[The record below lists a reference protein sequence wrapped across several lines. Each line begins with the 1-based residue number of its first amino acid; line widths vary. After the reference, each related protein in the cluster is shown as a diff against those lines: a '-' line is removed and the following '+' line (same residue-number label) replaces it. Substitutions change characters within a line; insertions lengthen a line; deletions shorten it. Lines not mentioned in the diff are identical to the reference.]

1 MFRILVMATGDIAL
15 PVLSDLLAGPH
26 EVVAV
31 VTQPDKP
38 VGRKQQVVAGAVKQC
53 AVAAEVPVLQPRRLR
68 DEGVVEEL
76 RIFGADVFVVMA
88 YGQILSRAVL
98 DLPRVACL
106 NLHASLLPRH
116 RGAAPIQAAIDAG
129 DTHTGVDVMY
139 MDEGLD
145 TGDLL
150 LSERTEILPNET
162 GGMLHDRLGKMA
174 PGALR
179 EALRLLEV
187 GAAPRL
193 PQDGALA
200 TYARKLER
208 EDGWIDW
215 CRGAEAVVRR
225 IRAYEPW
232 PGSYF
237 WMPDG
242 TNRFAKCKVFDAIC
256 VGEMGGGVDGE
267 VIRVE
272 GDGIWVASGSGAVL
286 LRGVQ
291 VEGKRRMTVREYLA
305 GNEVRV
311 GLRLDA
317 RLAG

>member
-1 MFRILVMATGDIAL
+1 MYRVLVMATGEIAVPML
-15 PVLSDLLAGPH
+15 RDLLAGSH

-38 VGRKQQVVAGAVKQC
+38 VGRKQEVVAGPVKRC
-53 AVAAEVPVLQPRRLR
+53 AEAAGVPVLQPRRLR
-68 DEGVVEEL
+68 DEGVVEQL
-76 RIFGADVFVVMA
+76 RLFGADVFVVMA

-145 TGDLL
+145 TGDVL
-150 LSERTEILPNET
+150 LSARVEILPDET
-162 GGMLHDRLGKMA
+162 GGMLHDRLGALA
-174 PGALR
+174 PGVLA
-179 EALRLLEV
+179 EALRRLE
-187 GAAPRL
+187 GGGAPRE

-215 CRGAEAVVRR
+215 GRGAEAVARR

-232 PGSYF
+232 PGSFF

-242 TNRFAKCKVFDAIC
+242 FGGLSKCKVFDVSLGGETDRARSGEIVLLEGDAIG
-256 VGEMGGGVDGE
+256 VASVGGV
-267 VIRVE
+267 VLIR
-272 GDGIWVASGSGAVL
+272 GM
-286 LRGVQ
+286 Q

-305 GNEVRV
+305 GNR
-311 GLRLDA
+311 LRLGT
-317 RLAG
+317 RLDGRP

>member
-1 MFRILVMATGDIAL
+1 MYRVLVMATGEIAVPML
-15 PVLSDLLAGPH
+15 RDLLAGPH
-26 EVVAV
+26 VVVAV

-38 VGRKQQVVAGAVKQC
+38 VGRRQEVVAGPVKLC
-53 AVAAEVPVLQPRRLR
+53 ALAAGVPVLQPRRLR
-68 DEGVVEEL
+68 DEGVVEQL
-76 RIFGADVFVVMA
+76 RAFQADVFVVMA

-98 DLPRVACL
+98 DIPRVACL

-145 TGDLL
+145 TGDVL
-150 LSERTEILPNET
+150 LSGRTEILAHET
-162 GGMLHDRLGKMA
+162 GGMLHDRLGDLA
-174 PGALR
+174 PPLLA
-179 EALRLLEV
+179 EALRKLE
-187 GAAPRL
+187 GGDAPRER
-193 PQDGALA
+193 QDGALA

-208 EDGWIDW
+208 EDGLIDW
-215 CRGAEAVVRR
+215 GRGAEGVVRR

-242 TNRFAKCKVFDAIC
+242 LGRFAKCKVFDAVLGGDV
-256 VGEMGGGVDGE
+256 VGAVDAE
-267 VIRVE
+267 VICLE
-272 GDGIWVASGSGAVL
+272 GDAIGVASGGRLVW

-291 VEGKRRMTVREYLA
+291 MEGKRRMTVREYLA
-305 GNEVRV
+305 GNVVRL
-311 GLRLDA
+311 GLRLDG
-317 RLAG
+317 RP

>member
-1 MFRILVMATGDIAL
+1 MFRVLVMATGDIAV
-15 PVLSDLLAGPH
+15 PMLSDLLAGPH
-26 EVVAV
+26 EVAAV

-38 VGRKQQVVAGAVKQC
+38 VGRKQEIVAGPVKRC
-53 AVAAEVPVLQPRRLR
+53 AIDAGVPVLQPRRLR

-76 RIFGADVFVVMA
+76 RSFGADVFVVMA

-145 TGDLL
+145 TGDVL
-150 LSERTEILPNET
+150 LSVRTEIFPNET

-174 PGALR
+174 PGALA
-179 EALRLLEV
+179 EALRMLE
-187 GAAPRL
+187 GGCAPRER
-193 PQDGALA
+193 QNAALA

-208 EDGWIDW
+208 EDGLIDW
-215 CRGAEAVVRR
+215 GRGAEAVVRR

-237 WMPDG
+237 WMPDAAG
-242 TNRFAKCKVFDAIC
+242 RLTKCKVFEAV
-256 VGEMGGGVDGE
+256 VGGWSGTGEDGE
-267 VIRVE
+267 VVRADA
-272 GDGIWVASGSGAVL
+272 DGIFIVSAGGVVV

-291 VEGKRRMTVREYLA
+291 MEGKRRMTVREYLS
-305 GNEVRV
+305 GHGVSL
-311 GLRLDA
+311 GLRLDG
-317 RLAG
+317 RP

>member
-179 EALRLLEV
+179 EALRLLEE

-242 TNRFAKCKVFDAIC
+242 ANRFAKCKVFDAIC

>member
-179 EALRLLEV
+179 EALRLLEE